1 VFRVLRW
8 LLLTLTI
15 SAGYGALGVMLL
27 LAGARWTMPESV
39 HGPVGEGSWT
49 DRSRAAF
56 TVAGFYPAEA
66 DASFH
71 AFSWTSQTAR
81 VELSELNRSRVHR
94 FTVLVRSNRSP
105 DQTPPQVRMAVDG
118 ITRLVEE
125 LSNSARQLSVEIPRH
140 RGTGAVVTLDSSPT
154 VVPGSEDPRV
164 LGVIVDDIA
173 IAPVDATFMPSTRVL
188 ILAGLAVLATVIGL
202 RFCGISGWI
211 GVASSI
217 AVAMAYA
224 WLLLQD
230 AAFLSVYAE
239 RLARIGVASAAA
251 GALIGLVRRQW
262 PGVSG
267 VPELWTAAGL
277 LLAATALKVALF
289 WHPLA
294 VVGDGTFHVHRAELV
309 HRGQYLFTSVTPKP
323 FFEFPYPIALYVIAQ
338 PFWQAFPGELDRLR
352 LLRAIALVAE
362 ALVGV
367 ALYGAVRRQWADR
380 TTALLCAALWPSAL
394 APFQALCNANLT
406 NAFGQSMCAVALA
419 GVAWLSAV
427 PRLSVQALVLIGGCL
442 VIALLS
448 HFGAA
453 SIGIII
459 LVAIAAMLIANGTGH
474 TRRVGA
480 SVLAL
485 SIVAG
490 SVSWVTYYANFKE
503 VYART
508 WVSVRADG
516 QDNSSKMTAAPS
528 VKLERW
534 WTGIGDDYGRPGVP
548 VLLVSI
554 AGLIVL
560 VRRQVRRGD
569 VRPGM
574 EAASGARASL
584 APRGGAS
591 LVILAWIL
599 AWAALTA
606 LGLLTPIVLRAN
618 LAAAPAFIVLCAIAL
633 GALASHSRAA
643 AVTAILLALLVA
655 WDGWQLAVECLR
667 LRVNS

>member
-8 LLLTLTI
+8 LLLTLAI
-15 SAGYGALGVMLL
+15 SAGYGVLGVSLL

-56 TVAGFYPAEA
+56 TLAGFYPAEA

-71 AFSWTSQTAR
+71 TFSWTSQTAR
-81 VELSELNRSRVHR
+81 VDLSELNRSRVHR
-94 FTVLVRSNRSP
+94 FTVLVRGNRSR
-105 DQTPPQVRMAVDG
+105 DQTPPHVRMAVDG

-125 LSNSARQLSVEIPRH
+125 LPNSARQLSVEIPRH
-140 RGTGAVVTLDSSPT
+140 RTTGAVVTLDTSPT
-154 VVPGSEDPRV
+154 VIPGPDDPRV

-173 IAPVDATFMPSTRVL
+173 IAPVDAPFMPSAHVL
-188 ILAGLAVLATVIGL
+188 LLAGLAVFATVLGL
-202 RFCGISGWI
+202 RFCGVSGWL

-217 AVAMAYA
+217 AIAAAFA

-230 AAFLSVYAE
+230 GAFLSIYAE
-239 RLARIGVASAAA
+239 RLARIAAGCAVA
-251 GALIGLVRRQW
+251 GALIGLVRRWW
-262 PGVSG
+262 PAVND

-277 LLAATALKVALF
+277 LLAATAVKMALF
-289 WHPLA
+289 SHPLA
-294 VVGDGTFHVHRAELV
+294 VVGDGIFHVHRAELV

-338 PFWQAFPGELDRLR
+338 PFWHAFPEQLDRLR
-352 LLRAIALVAE
+352 LLRAIALLAD

-367 ALYGAVRRQWADR
+367 LLYGAVRRQSADR
-380 TTALLCAALWPSAL
+380 TAALFCAVLWPWAV

-406 NAFGQSMCAVALA
+406 NAFGQSLCAAALA
-419 GVAWLSAV
+419 GVAWLSAAQG
-427 PRLSVQALVLIGGCL
+427 LSVLALALIGVCL

-453 SIGIII
+453 SVGIVI
-459 LVAIAAMLIANGTGH
+459 LIAIAAMLIAYGPGH

-485 SIVAG
+485 TILAG
-490 SVSWVTYYANFKE
+490 SVSWVAYYANFTD

-508 WVSVRADG
+508 WASVTADG
-516 QDNSSKMTAAPS
+516 RDNSSKMTAAPS
-528 VKLERW
+528 VKLQRW

-560 VRRQVRRGD
+560 VRRRRVRH
-569 VRPGM
+569 GM
-574 EAASGARASL
+574 EAAVGT
-584 APRGGAS
+584 GAS

-599 AWAALTA
+599 AWVGLTA

-633 GALASHSRAA
+633 GALTSRSRTA
-643 AVTAILLALLVA
+643 AVAAILLALLVA

-667 LRVNS
+667 LRTNN